1 MIIILILFFLWSTET
16 DNFFPGRIAIGEGD
30 TSRCRVRNTKGA
42 MEIRCRDDR

>member
-30 TSRCRVRNTKGA
+30 TSRCTVHYDRNTK
-42 MEIRCRDDR
+42 EVYCR